1 MPRLHETI
9 DTSLPP
15 DEAFAFIADFANCP
29 KWDPNTPTAERIGAG
44 PAGKGSRYKLGV
56 LQRGKVVPMEY
67 TISAWEPGKR
77 VVLDGVGSGV
87 RATDDIGFTATPTG
101 TRVDY
106 TADIHLTG
114 WMRLAAPL
122 AGGAFDKIAKDA
134 AAGMKKALDARA
146 AAAGR

>member
-29 KWDPNTPTAERIGAG
+29 QWDPNTPTAERIGSG
-44 PAGKGSRYKLGV
+44 PAGAGARYKLGV

-67 TISAWEPGKR
+67 TISAWEPSSR

-87 RATDDIGFTATPTG
+87 RATDDIRFTATPTG

-114 WMRLAAPL
+114 LMRLAEPF

-146 AAAGR
+146 ETAAR

>member
-1 MPRLHETI
+1 
-9 DTSLPP
+9 
-15 DEAFAFIADFANCP
+15 
-29 KWDPNTPTAERIGAG
+29 
-44 PAGKGSRYKLGV
+44 
-56 LQRGKVVPMEY
+56 MEY
-67 TISAWEPGKR
+67 TISAWEPSSR

-87 RATDDIGFTATPTG
+87 RATDDIRFTATPTG

-114 WMRLAAPL
+114 LMRLAEPF

-146 AAAGR
+146 ETAAR